1 MNPLTN
7 RDITGRFEV
16 RLSEY
21 TGRRY
26 WWGWEGGWKDATEIG
41 ENGVLTLDAAAFE
54 LGTVITLTEPFAH
67 GERASF
73 HQLDIALDA
82 LTRIMTKAAELDD
95 QTIARIVRRAI
106 VTIQGER

>member
-16 RLSEY
+16 RLSEH
-21 TGRRY
+21 TGRHY
-26 WWGWEGGWKDATEIG
+26 WWGWESGWKDATEIG
-41 ENGVLTLDAAAFE
+41 ENGALTLDAAAFAI
-54 LGTVITLTEPFAH
+54 GTVITLTEPFAH

-73 HQLDIALDA
+73 HQLDVALDA